1 MYYAYNGFS
10 IHAIV
15 LLQQCNS
22 HLSIATL
29 DTILRGTRSAL
40 QCVRGQAQR
49 TACTTTR
56 MTSLPKSRP
65 LFGPP
70 RAWRDD
76 DFVAS
81 DDRVRGGS
89 SQSYLTPSAT
99 LTTARFHGVLDTTT
113 LGGAGFASQRTAT
126 SKMIWNL
133 SEYNGIE
140 LSLAHG
146 DGKKYTLNI
155 KTVLPDKMD
164 NGRDA
169 STVEYAF
176 SFIAPNEPTKIFAK
190 WEDFKPFYRGKPVE
204 DAKPLDTSSILRWS
218 LMMRSF
224 FEQQQGPFSVT
235 IRSIKARKEASE
247 AASTVDEKETEDS
260 DWDDCSIDEKAATN
274 TTTSEAQ
281 RIASTP
287 MRFCAIL

>member
-1 MYYAYNGFS
+1 
-10 IHAIV
+10 
-15 LLQQCNS
+15 
-22 HLSIATL
+22 
-29 DTILRGTRSAL
+29 
-40 QCVRGQAQR
+40 
-49 TACTTTR
+49 
-56 MTSLPKSRP
+56 MTSIPPKSRP

-70 RAWRDD
+70 RAWRQD

-89 SQSYLTPSAT
+89 SQSFLTPSAT

-113 LGGAGFASQRTAT
+113 LGGAGFASQRTVT
-126 SKMIWNL
+126 SKMTWNL
-133 SEYNGIE
+133 SDYSGIE
-140 LSLAHG
+140 LDLAHG

-176 SFIAPNEPTKIFAK
+176 SFVAPNEPCRIFAK

-235 IRSIKARKEASE
+235 IRSIKARL
-247 AASTVDEKETEDS
+247 AASDVASVDEEKESEDS
-260 DWDDCSIDEKAATN
+260 DWDDCDVDEKVADSA
-274 TTTSEAQ
+274 TTSTSQ
-281 RIASTP
+281 SNNSRS